1 MRVSTKNGRNVI
13 FFKQTGYIFCSSYI
27 ERDRQERQDSEFRQT
42 ANLPSSLTE
51 KRFSETGSK
60 IVPLTTIFEP
70 GAGSKIVSAY
80 LLPFSPYLGT
90 DNL

>member
-42 ANLPSSLTE
+42 ANLLSSLTE
-51 KRFSETGSK
+51 KRFSET
-60 IVPLTTIFEP
+60 
-70 GAGSKIVSAY
+70 GSKIVSAY

-90 DNL
+90 NNL